1 MLIELYKILPSVLG
15 LWVLLFTEDWLL
27 LKSSLCSVEE
37 AVIDS
42 SGLLEAAVVIASLG
56 LLEGAAIEAASSGE
70 EAVLSVFK

>member
-1 MLIELYKILPSVLG
+1 M
-15 LWVLLFTEDWLL
+15 
-27 LKSSLCSVEE
+27 EE

-56 LLEGAAIEAASSGE
+56 LLEGAAIEASSGE